1 VSLAGTLRVTPT
13 LEEEFSALVDICY
26 GGRGLPLQRYS
37 DWEPDPHTHFGEL
50 DVDLSD
56 ELSSSTDDSA

>member
-13 LEEEFSALVDICY
+13 LEEEFLALVDICY
-26 GGRGLPLQRYS
+26 GGRGLPLYRYS
-37 DWEPDPHTHFGEL
+37 NLEPEPRTHFGEL

-56 ELSSSTDDSA
+56 EQSSLTDDPA